1 MTTRRLKTGGRRKAL
16 FGSTEAA
23 ILTAAGINATTQIT
37 AAGINSAATRQ
48 AARDQAKATTQS
60 AQRQAQAIKDQTAR
74 SREYQQESQEFVKEQ
89 NSENRELQKDIQMQ
103 LAMLTGQ
110 QNVND
115 RLEASKIKVRNGGST
130 RRRLKYNGNPDVLL
144 RGSFNMPFKITDGG
158 GAIALGT
165 TPEGFD
171 LYELFG
177 NDHNHYHKAQGGK
190 HKTGVG
196 IKFADGNVVEGEGN
210 QNGPNGEK
218 MLVTPDNAYFI
229 SRHTI
234 KGFNPAKSVDEGMNP
249 LIAYLL
255 QEQIKDENGIS
266 DDGESSSHVKSNGNF
281 PRYIAMTGGML
292 PDAYSIANQ
301 SGPQLGVDTVAPT
314 AVGVAYASQNPDSI
328 KRKLRCGGKARHR
341 AANGSLLNAVSGL
354 GNMNRYL
361 YDNILNTSGAANV
374 KGPTNN
380 TTAASS
386 RTGGFWNNADLMGA
400 GITGLGNI
408 GGALI
413 TSIGNRS
420 AAKTL
425 ANAYNTS
432 ASILSDAYN
441 SMKTIDMSSIKKDDY
456 AAAHVIP
463 ALQAPVSMAAS
474 KIADVNRQLQ
484 RRLDNAGKY
493 SASGAASLNR
503 MARAETDAQDMRNRV
518 WSADQEQMQNIRQAN
533 AQRVS
538 EAAVENARLDTA
550 ANQQYASDYL
560 KLLQYNNDI
569 ENQKIL
575 GAAGASAEGAVN
587 GANALSQAQTANA
600 AAWAQSLAGTSQGF
614 ANSLSNMATRK
625 ADLEKVKLGAS
636 GETQASFYANSSL
649 TSEQEARNA
658 YAGLVRQ
665 YNMATDKDTKNI
677 LKRRANLIAAARG
690 FNLIA

>member
-1 MTTRRLKTGGRRKAL
+1 M
-16 FGSTEAA
+16 
-23 ILTAAGINATTQIT
+23 
-37 AAGINSAATRQ
+37 
-48 AARDQAKATTQS
+48 
-60 AQRQAQAIKDQTAR
+60 
-74 SREYQQESQEFVKEQ
+74 
-89 NSENRELQKDIQMQ
+89 
-103 LAMLTGQ
+103 
-110 QNVND
+110 
-115 RLEASKIKVRNGGST
+115 
-130 RRRLKYNGNPDVLL
+130 
-144 RGSFNMPFKITDGG
+144 
-158 GAIALGT
+158 
-165 TPEGFD
+165 
-171 LYELFG
+171 
-177 NDHNHYHKAQGGK
+177 
-190 HKTGVG
+190 
-196 IKFADGNVVEGEGN
+196 
-210 QNGPNGEK
+210 
-218 MLVTPDNAYFI
+218 
-229 SRHTI
+229 
-234 KGFNPAKSVDEGMNP
+234 
-249 LIAYLL
+249 
-255 QEQIKDENGIS
+255 
-266 DDGESSSHVKSNGNF
+266 
-281 PRYIAMTGGML
+281 
-292 PDAYSIANQ
+292 
-301 SGPQLGVDTVAPT
+301 
-314 AVGVAYASQNPDSI
+314 
-328 KRKLRCGGKARHR
+328 
-341 AANGSLLNAVSGL
+341 
-354 GNMNRYL
+354 
-361 YDNILNTSGAANV
+361 GAA
-374 KGPTNN
+374 
-380 TTAASS
+380 
-386 RTGGFWNNADLMGA
+386 
-400 GITGLGNI
+400 ITGLGNI

-413 TSIGNRS
+413 TSSGNRS

-425 ANAYNTS
+425 ANAYKTS
-432 ASILSDAYN
+432 SNLLSNAYN
-441 SMKTIDMSSIKKDDY
+441 SMKTIDMSTIKKDDY

-493 SASGAASLNR
+493 SASGAASINR

-600 AAWAQSLAGTSQGF
+600 AAWAQSLVGTSQGF